1 MPEPRLL
8 VSGAGIAGLAAALA
22 CGRAGRA
29 VRVIERAG
37 AFGEVGAGIQIGPNV
52 TRILHGW
59 GLERPLERLVAF
71 PDRLQVR
78 SAVSGRELA
87 AMPLGALMRQ
97 RYGAPY
103 ATVHR
108 ADLHRLLLDA
118 VRTCGDA
125 QLDLD
130 SALLD
135 FAQSSGAGVTAS
147 IAGGRQLQADVLLG
161 ADGLWSQVRRQLL
174 DDGDPQPTGHLA
186 YRALLRQSD
195 LPASLRSG
203 QVTAWL
209 GPQLHVVQYPV
220 RGGDWLNLVVVVHG
234 APDWLRAANA
244 TPGQLANW
252 NQHADRAQLL
262 AALGTVTPPLR
273 SLVEAVPAWR
283 LWILC
288 DRAPMAGSGEHAR
301 GRVALLGDAAHPMRP
316 YLAQGAGM
324 AIEDAQAVATALAD
338 RTRPVDAALAEFARL
353 RWQRN
358 RRVQQRSRR
367 NGQVFH
373 ARGLVRW
380 GRDAALA
387 LLGARLLELPWL
399 YGGGAGLGSRVD
411 GT

>member
-52 TRILHGW
+52 TRILHRW
-59 GLERPLERLVAF
+59 GLEQPLARLAAF

-118 VRTCGDA
+118 VRTRGDA

-130 SALLD
+130 SGLLE
-135 FAQSSGAGVTAS
+135 FAQPPGAGVTAS

-234 APDWLRAANA
+234 APDGLRAANA

-273 SLVEAVPAWR
+273 SLVETVPAWR

-288 DRAPMAGSGEHAR
+288 DRAPMAGPGEHAR

-353 RWQRN
+353 RWPRN

-411 GT
+411 GR